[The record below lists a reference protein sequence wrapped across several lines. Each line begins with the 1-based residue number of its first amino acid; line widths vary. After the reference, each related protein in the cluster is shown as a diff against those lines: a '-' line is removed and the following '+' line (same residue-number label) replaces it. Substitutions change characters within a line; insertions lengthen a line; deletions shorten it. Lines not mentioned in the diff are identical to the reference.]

1 MLLDRGLVF
10 YRAQGAQV
18 EALDGR
24 PLQFGLEFGLDDRKV
39 DVVVVQFVQN
49 VEARVVSRVEFVG
62 VERARRIE
70 RPSRSWLP
78 TTGFPAPSA
87 SGRSR
92 WKSGSATGF

>member
-70 RPSRSWLP
+70 RI
-78 TTGFPAPSA
+78 GIGVDVEF
-87 SGRSR
+87 GRSR

>member
-49 VEARVVSRVEFVG
+49 VEARVVSRVET
-62 VERARRIE
+62 
-70 RPSRSWLP
+70 SCTP
-78 TTGFPAPSA
+78 T
-87 SGRSR
+87 R
-92 WKSGSATGF
+92 